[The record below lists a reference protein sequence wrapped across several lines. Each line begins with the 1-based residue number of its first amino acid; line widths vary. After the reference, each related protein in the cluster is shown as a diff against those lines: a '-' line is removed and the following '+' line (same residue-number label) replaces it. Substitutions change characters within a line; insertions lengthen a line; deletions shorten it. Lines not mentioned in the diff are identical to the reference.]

1 MQEIQYSGGAVRKIV
16 MTHEPAAAGLFDAV
30 KASFPWAQLTD
41 YASVS
46 TATKHEVMD
55 ESVVTCVLP
64 AAQTTF
70 LVGVEHA
77 ITARKFCLASKTSY
91 LRGYKLFEGE
101 LPPWAPRSARI
112 LCYGINMREF
122 GRPAPDGIDGF
133 EDFYFA
139 GDADD
144 VEAHFGLPRLRGAY
158 DTYYGVTLVNGAVVR
173 CKQYVYDEQTA
184 YSDWDVLYWFRKK
197 QMDAASGSN

>member
-1 MQEIQYSGGAVRKIV
+1 MQEIQYSGGEVRKIV
-16 MTHEPAAAGLFDAV
+16 MTPDPAAADLFAV
-30 KASFPWAQLTD
+30 VKSSFPWANQSD

-46 TATKHEVMD
+46 TATRHEVMD
-55 ESVVTCVLP
+55 EPVVTCVLP
-64 AAQTTF
+64 AAQTRF

-112 LCYGINMREF
+112 LCYGINMPEF
-122 GRPAPDGIDGF
+122 GRPAPQGIDRF
-133 EDFYFA
+133 EDYYFA
-139 GDADD
+139 GEPDD
-144 VEAHFGLPRLRGAY
+144 VEAHFSLPRLRGAY